1 VAIGVVLGYM
11 GLLVFGAVISPG
23 VGFFGHIVAML
34 PQIIT
39 EWSHAPAYGLL
50 TWLLS
55 STLQRRGWPLF
66 SAVSVAVAGAFVFGI
81 WTEIFQASVPGRTT
95 DVYDLLVNGVGI
107 GAAAMFILWRAN
119 PTLTC
124 ETTVRTR
131 PCTPIA

>member
-55 STLQRRGWPLF
+55 STLQRRAGPSFLLYRWPWPVRLCSAFGPKF
-66 SAVSVAVAGAFVFGI
+66 SRHRF
-81 WTEIFQASVPGRTT
+81 P
-95 DVYDLLVNGVGI
+95 DV
-107 GAAAMFILWRAN
+107 
-119 PTLTC
+119 
-124 ETTVRTR
+124 R
-131 PCTPIA
+131 PMSMICW